1 MRYCP
6 LMLELSKKEQVYFK
20 ICDSVLFYEL
30 FKGHLNWSLSDI
42 SKHSGVTRSLIY
54 YYMGKEKEQ
63 ILQEAVRFMLELFF
77 NTNQEKSLGVEERM
91 VMVLTQT
98 RQMPHIFLY
107 YSSERIKDSEY
118 GKIIRDAEE
127 VLFTYMEKELHVDRK
142 TVLKLFLMELGAC
155 AFQLEPEAARD
166 FFKLK

>member
-1 MRYCP
+1 M
-6 LMLELSKKEQVYFK
+6 MELSKKEQVYFK

-30 FKGHLNWSLSDI
+30 IKGHLKWSISDI

-63 ILQEAVRFMLELFF
+63 VLQEAVRFMLELFF
-77 NTNQEKSLGVEERM
+77 NTNQEKSLGIAERM
-91 VMVLTQT
+91 IMVLTQI

-118 GKIIRDAEE
+118 GLIIRNAEE
-127 VLFTYMEKELHVDRK
+127 GLFTYMEKELHVSRE

-155 AFQLEPEAARD
+155 AFQLDPALAHD
-166 FFKLK
+166 FFKLKS

>member
-1 MRYCP
+1 
-6 LMLELSKKEQVYFK
+6 MLELSKKEQVYFK

-63 ILQEAVRFMLELFF
+63 ILHEAVRFMLELFF

-107 YSSERIKDSEY
+107 YSSERIKDTEN

-127 VLFTYMEKELHVDRK
+127 VLFTYMEKELQIDRK
-142 TVLKLFLMELGAC
+142 KVLKLFLMELGAC

-166 FFKLK
+166 FFKF

>member
-1 MRYCP
+1 
-6 LMLELSKKEQVYFK
+6 MLELSKKEQVYFK

-77 NTNQEKSLGVEERM
+77 NTNHEKSLGVEERM

-118 GKIIRDAEE
+118 GKIIREAEE
-127 VLFTYMEKELHVDRK
+127 GLFAYMEKELHVDRK

-155 AFQLEPEAARD
+155 AFQLEPEKAYE

>member
-1 MRYCP
+1 
-6 LMLELSKKEQVYFK
+6 MLELSKKEQVYFK

-107 YSSERIKDSEY
+107 YSSERIKDSQY

-127 VLFTYMEKELHVDRK
+127 GLFAYMEKELHVDRK

-155 AFQLEPEAARD
+155 AFQLDPTEARA
-166 FFKLK
+166 FFKFG